1 MDLRQAL
8 QLAQELGLDLAE
20 ISPNSNP
27 PVCKILDYGKYK
39 YELKKKAQKAKKNQ
53 VVTQLKE
60 IQFRPNTDDHDIE
73 YKVKHI
79 KEFLED
85 GDKVKVSI
93 RFRGREASHAQ
104 IGHALLKQI
113 IDMVGSLGIVEQSTK
128 MEGKILHLVFGPN
141 KTQQPKKASTKPEAA
156 TAPAAPKPP
165 ASPAAKSAPASGS
178 MKPE

>member
-1 MDLRQAL
+1 MDLRRAL
-8 QLAQELGLDLAE
+8 ELAQTAGLDLAE

-53 VVTQLKE
+53 AVTHLKE

-79 KEFLED
+79 KEFLEE

-93 RFRGREASHAQ
+93 RFRGREASHAEL
-104 IGHALLKQI
+104 GHKLLKQI
-113 IDMVGSLGIVEQSTK
+113 IDMVGTLGIVEQHTK

-141 KTQQPKKASTKPEAA
+141 KSQPKKATPKPEPKTQ
-156 TAPAAPKPP
+156 TASVQPK
-165 ASPAAKSAPASGS
+165 ASPAGMATPATGS
-178 MKPE
+178 VKTE

>member
-53 VVTQLKE
+53 VVTHLKE
-60 IQFRPNTDDHDIE
+60 IQFRPNTDDHDID

-79 KEFLED
+79 KDFLEE
-85 GDKVKVSI
+85 GDKVKVSV
-93 RFRGREASHAQ
+93 RFRGREASHSEL
-104 IGHALLKQI
+104 GHALLKQI

-141 KTQQPKKASTKPEAA
+141 KSQPKKASTKPEAA
-156 TAPAAPKPP
+156 NTGAPAKPT
-165 ASPAAKSAPASGS
+165 ASPVPKSAPASGS
-178 MKPE
+178 VKPE